1 MLDLQGQQL
10 TAEERELL
18 GHPLVGGI
26 ILFSRNYQQPEQLSE
41 LCADIHGLRSPPLL
55 IAVDHEGGRV
65 QRFRDHL
72 TALPACRRYGEQ
84 YELKAE
90 QALHLCELGGWL
102 MAAELLALGV
112 DFSFAPVLD
121 LDNGVSQVIGN
132 RSFHRHPDA
141 VTDLARRFIRGMKE
155 AGMAAV
161 GKHYP
166 GHGSVSQDS
175 HTETPI
181 DGRLYEEI
189 AMSDLVP
196 FERLIHTGLP
206 AIMPAH
212 VLYPAVDDK
221 LAGYSAVWLQRI
233 LRQQLRFQGVIFSDD
248 ISMVGAEV
256 AGGYTER
263 ACAALDAGCDMVLI
277 CNNRLAAVKVLDE
290 LDSDPHPA
298 TQARFMRMHGR
309 GKGHSLQQLRA
320 SDKWQ
325 TAARLI
331 TGLELAP
338 ELELGDDEIKS

>member
-26 ILFSRNYQQPEQLSE
+26 ILFSRNYQHPEQLSA
-41 LCADIHGLRSPPLL
+41 LCAEIHGLRSPPLL

-72 TALPACRRYGEQ
+72 TALPPCRRYGEQ

-90 QALHLCELGGWL
+90 PALHLSELGGWL

-121 LDNGVSQVIGN
+121 LDKGVSQVIGN
-132 RSFHRHPDA
+132 RSFHRHADG

-175 HTETPI
+175 HTETPV
-181 DGRLYEEI
+181 DERPYEEI

-196 FERLIHTGLP
+196 FERLIQAGLP

-221 LAGYSAVWLQRI
+221 LAGYSAVWLQRV

-248 ISMVGAEV
+248 ISMVGAAV
-256 AGGYTER
+256 AGGYSER
-263 ACAALDAGCDMVLI
+263 TRAALDAGCDMVLI
-277 CNNRLAAVKVLDE
+277 CNNRQAAVTVLEE
-290 LDSDPHPA
+290 LDRQQHPA

-309 GKGHSLQQLRA
+309 GQGLSLQQLRA
-320 SDKWQ
+320 SDRWQ